1 MHSPAPEH
9 RVVPISATTY
19 DELMTWEVVG
29 TEEFEAWF
37 VELDKADR
45 ARIVDRVDLLEQ
57 VGPSLGR
64 PVVDAIKGSQ
74 HHNMKELR
82 ASTLRVLFV
91 FDPSSSAV
99 LLLGG
104 DKQSDWRGWYEKAIP
119 QADHLYDEYLKE
131 TSKKGDE
138 K

>member
-1 MHSPAPEH
+1 
-9 RVVPISATTY
+9 
-19 DELMTWEVVG
+19 MTWEVVG
-29 TEEFEAWF
+29 TDEFEEWF
-37 VELDKADR
+37 VELDEADR
-45 ARIVDRVDLLEQ
+45 ARIIDRVDLLEQ
-57 VGPSLGR
+57 IGPSLGR

-104 DKQSDWRGWYEKAIP
+104 DKQDNWKGWYEEAIP
-119 QADHLYDEYLKE
+119 RADRLYDEYLKE
-131 TSKKGDE
+131 TSKEGDE